1 MSTLKFP
8 VGIETFSVVREEG
21 FVYVDKTGFIHELIS
36 GGKYYFLSRP
46 RRFGKSLFISTLQ
59 SFFEGRRDLFDDLAI
74 SSYPYDWEQYPV
86 MRLNLVNV
94 NTSSLDGLRSTL
106 DAHLAEWEA
115 RYDVEENQFDYPQ
128 RFYRCIK
135 RAFEK
140 TGKKVVVLID
150 EYDKPLVASLQNESL
165 NRQFRDF
172 LKPIYGTLKA
182 ADAYIRFAFISGV
195 SRFSRMS
202 IFSDINNLTDISLS
216 EKYAAICGITEEE
229 MKTQCDAG
237 INNLALSIGRDYDST
252 LQVLKRQY
260 DGYHFTPGCPDIYNP
275 FSLFS
280 AFELKTLDNFWFATG
295 TPTFLV
301 RALRDSDVYLPDLLH
316 DEADITELSD
326 IDSYRTSSIGLLF
339 QTGYL
344 TIKGYNPDYETYIL
358 GLPNVEVSTG
368 FFKDLL
374 PEYMDMPKGKSLKEI
389 RAFIKDVR
397 DGDPESFLV
406 RLRSFLADIP
416 YELSKCK
423 PEIYFENNLYIIF
436 KLMGFLVHSEYRTAS
451 GRIDLVVETDRFRYV
466 MELKLNDTAENAMNQ
481 IESKDY
487 LVPFLC
493 DGRKTF
499 KMGVSFSSKTRNID
513 RWIIKES

>member
-1 MSTLKFP
+1 M
-8 VGIETFSVVREEG
+8 
-21 FVYVDKTGFIHELIS
+21 
-36 GGKYYFLSRP
+36 
-46 RRFGKSLFISTLQ
+46 
-59 SFFEGRRDLFDDLAI
+59 
-74 SSYPYDWEQYPV
+74 
-86 MRLNLVNV
+86 
-94 NTSSLDGLRSTL
+94 
-106 DAHLAEWEA
+106 
-115 RYDVEENQFDYPQ
+115 
-128 RFYRCIK
+128 
-135 RAFEK
+135 
-140 TGKKVVVLID
+140 
-150 EYDKPLVASLQNESL
+150 
-165 NRQFRDF
+165 
-172 LKPIYGTLKA
+172 
-182 ADAYIRFAFISGV
+182 
-195 SRFSRMS
+195 
-202 IFSDINNLTDISLS
+202 
-216 EKYAAICGITEEE
+216 
-229 MKTQCDAG
+229 
-237 INNLALSIGRDYDST
+237 
-252 LQVLKRQY
+252 
-260 DGYHFTPGCPDIYNP
+260 
-275 FSLFS
+275 FS

-481 IESKDY
+481 IDSKDY

-493 DGRKTF
+493 DWRKTF